1 MPGACGIA
9 HEIKRFPC
17 QSPARKS
24 PHFLHV
30 PCWHDPWLSPGSGPG
45 DCGAIASHPIR
56 TVAIHT
62 SSQEMVMNDAS
73 RLKEVIQVA
82 TDSATFYTRALEKVE
97 DPHVRRVLT
106 DMGQHKRDLIVSL
119 RQTLHIDDATVD
131 PDGTFSGAM
140 RRAYADLLAM
150 ISSDDDKVYVGQ
162 LEEMEDKLLANL
174 REAISEVE
182 DPRIV
187 AILQSHLPRI
197 AACHNEMRTLKA
209 SLSA

>member
-1 MPGACGIA
+1 MSRAGTILGCLQAA
-9 HEIKRFPC
+9 
-17 QSPARKS
+17 
-24 PHFLHV
+24 
-30 PCWHDPWLSPGSGPG
+30 DP
-45 DCGAIASHPIR
+45 AIAAPSHPIR